1 MFARVL
7 NRPVFTCFSKKIFMS
22 ATTSEMSTYWN
33 LSIVVSCC
41 SYENFKTKFGSIKLE
56 FGSF

>member
-7 NRPVFTCFSKKIFMS
+7 NRPVFTCFSEKIFMS

-41 SYENFKTKFGSIKLE
+41 SYENFKTKFGSIRT
-56 FGSF
+56 SI